1 MSDNPDIW
9 SWQERSRCR
18 TIDLDGVVRIPTV
31 IEVDEITGGELTEP
45 VLLPEE
51 LNHVTDIFYV
61 EDWEEEKVERAKGY
75 CEACPVRA
83 ECLDFAI
90 GMRER
95 EGIWG
100 GKTGNGRR
108 SLLNK
113 MRKNG
118 DPIPKY
124 SQPMPRG
131 VGVD

>member
-1 MSDNPDIW
+1 MNKEIW
-9 SWQERSRCR
+9 SWQNRGRCR
-18 TIDLDGVVRIPTV
+18 TIDLASVPLIDGWQ
-31 IEVDEITGGELTEP
+31 VDE
-45 VLLPEE
+45 PEV
-51 LNHVTDIFYV
+51 LNHITDVFYV

-100 GKTGNGRR
+100 GTTGNERR

-113 MRKNG
+113 MRKAG
-118 DPIPKY
+118 EEIPKY

>member
-1 MSDNPDIW
+1 MSNPDIW
-9 SWQERSRCR
+9 TWQEHGRCR
-18 TIDLDGVVRIPTV
+18 TIDLSTV
-31 IEVDEITGGELTEP
+31 PLIDTIEESTVDCEEP
-45 VLLPEE
+45 VVTPEV

-75 CEACPVRA
+75 CEGCAVR
-83 ECLDFAI
+83 EQCLDFAI

-100 GKTGNGRR
+100 GKTGNERR
-108 SLLNK
+108 SILSK